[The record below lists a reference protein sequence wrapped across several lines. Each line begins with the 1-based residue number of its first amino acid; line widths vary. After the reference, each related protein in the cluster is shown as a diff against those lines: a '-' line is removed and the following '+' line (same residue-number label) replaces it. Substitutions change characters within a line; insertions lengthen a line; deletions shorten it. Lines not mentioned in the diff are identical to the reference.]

1 MSPKTANEWNEYR
14 KAHGERINQNRKA
27 RRLEKLETEKL
38 KLMKPLD
45 LETAARPA
53 KSEQPSINVH
63 KSADN
68 SSLAQEEQVPPAS
81 IAQEQEFAM
90 VSGLSFVA
98 QLPKQPALWVVPQ
111 PDSTSEAVS
120 VKRRDSVA
128 QLPGPYNIS
137 SELEMIAQLR
147 ESSRKLDQHKQIA
160 QETETKQTAQ
170 SAWPLL
176 KSSPGLLLFSFTVLI
191 FLAANTFFLVTEQAS
206 LYESLGY
213 SAVMALIIAV
223 ITEAALI
230 LFSAASS
237 WASGFWKVILQT
249 GCLGTGI
256 VVVGLLNSAVDNR
269 ILDKMAS
276 SETAE
281 MLKKD
286 IRTQEALEATA
297 LEMIDNLDPKLYPTK
312 IHRLKAQLNSP
323 GFEGHTFRLGQL
335 REKLA
340 ALSVSGNLTQEVRV
354 LQWQRWASMGW
365 NILLAGF
372 LGYLWRRKFSVL
384 ENS

>member
-1 MSPKTANEWNEYR
+1 MSPKTANEWKEYR
-14 KAHGERINQNRKA
+14 KSHGERINQNRKV
-27 RRLEKLETEKL
+27 RRLEKLESEKL
-38 KLMKPLD
+38 RLMKPLD
-45 LETAARPA
+45 LETAAQPA
-53 KSEQPSINVH
+53 KTEQQSINTDQ
-63 KSADN
+63 SADN
-68 SSLAQEEQVPPAS
+68 SSLAQERELPPAS

-98 QLPKQPALWVVPQ
+98 QLPKQSALWVVPQ
-111 PDSTSEAVS
+111 PDCTSEAVS

-128 QLPGPYNIS
+128 QLPESHKIS
-137 SELEMIAQLR
+137 PEFEVIAQLR
-147 ESSRKLDQHKQIA
+147 EISRKLDQHKQIA
-160 QETETKQTAQ
+160 QEAETKQTAQ
-170 SAWPLL
+170 LAWPLL
-176 KSSPGLLLFSFTVLI
+176 KSSPGLLLFSFAVLI

-213 SAVMALIIAV
+213 SAVMALIIAM

-256 VVVGLLNSAVDNR
+256 VIIGLLNSAVDNR
-269 ILDKMAS
+269 VLDKMAS

-297 LEMIDNLDPKLYPTK
+297 LEMIDNLDPKVYPTK
-312 IHRLKAQLNSP
+312 IRRLKVQLNSP

-340 ALSVSGNLTQEVRV
+340 ALSVSANLTQEVRV

-372 LGYLWRRKFSVL
+372 LGYLWRKKLFVS
-384 ENS
+384 EF

>member
-1 MSPKTANEWNEYR
+1 MSPKTANEWKEYR
-14 KAHGERINQNRKA
+14 KSHGERINQNRKA
-27 RRLEKLETEKL
+27 RRLEKLEFEKL
-38 KLMKPLD
+38 RLMKPLD
-45 LETAARPA
+45 LETAAPSA
-53 KSEQPSINVH
+53 KTEQQSINTH
-63 KSADN
+63 QSADN
-68 SSLAQEEQVPPAS
+68 SSLAQERELPPVP

-111 PDSTSEAVS
+111 PDCTSEAVS
-120 VKRRDSVA
+120 IKRRGSVA
-128 QLPGPYNIS
+128 QLPDSDKIS
-137 SELEMIAQLR
+137 SESEMIAQLR
-147 ESSRKLDQHKQIA
+147 EISRKLDQHKKIA
-160 QETETKQTAQ
+160 QETETKQIAQ
-170 SAWPLL
+170 SVWPLL
-176 KSSPGLLLFSFTVLI
+176 KSSPGLLMFSLAVLI

-237 WASGFWKVILQT
+237 WATGFWKVILHT

-256 VVVGLLNSAVDNR
+256 VIIGLLNSAVDNR

-286 IRTQEALEATA
+286 IRTQEALEDTA
-297 LEMIDNLDPKLYPTK
+297 LEMIGNLDPKLYPTK
-312 IHRLKAQLNSP
+312 IRRLKAQLNSP

-340 ALSVSGNLTQEVRV
+340 TLSVSGNLTQEVRV

-372 LGYLWRRKFSVL
+372 LGYLWRRKFST
-384 ENS
+384 SC